1 MRRMFERRTK
11 ARLSLSGL
19 NNFGDLRKL
28 VIRNIAR
35 YSAANVPFPAFFPPT
50 FTCSILSAMFTG
62 ACGPP
67 EKLSLALVPRLCVLR
82 MIIKLTYSVVERSYV
97 ALLIQFTV
105 AAVVHVAV
113 DAVTCCSCRCVD
125 VLCGLVSFVFV
136 SFCCC
141 SCCLVVVAVYICC

>member
-50 FTCSILSAMFTG
+50 FTSSTLSAMLTG
-62 ACGPP
+62 ACAPP

-82 MIIKLTYSVVERSYV
+82 MIIKLAYSVVERSYV
-97 ALLIQFTV
+97 ALLIQFVV
-105 AAVVHVAV
+105 AAVAHVT
-113 DAVTCCSCRCVD
+113 VTCCSCLCVD

-141 SCCLVVVAVYICC
+141 SRCIVAVAVYICC